1 MTTKYTTLA
10 AVAAVATTELNALAN
25 DTAALGAAYD
35 NTAGLPLGRFEI
47 VIPEQG
53 GARDGAAQVTLLLVP
68 EGTASTYGD
77 VSTLLT
83 AAHAKA
89 YKVTGD
95 AVVLTL
101 DAAVTARTLVVDGV
115 RVPHGNFKPGLL
127 NESGQ
132 ALAATGNIIN
142 MSLYGMQDV

>member
-1 MTTKYTTLA
+1 MSSKYTTLA
-10 AVAAVATTELNALAN
+10 TVTAVATTELNALAD
-25 DTAALGAAYD
+25 DTAAVGAAYD
-35 NTAGLPLGRFEI
+35 NSVGWPLGRFEI
-47 VIPEQG
+47 ILPTQG
-53 GARDGAAQVTLLLVP
+53 GARDGSAQVTLLLVP
-68 EGTASTYGD
+68 EGTAAAYGD
-77 VSTLLT
+77 VATLLT
-83 AAHAKA
+83 AAHTKA

-101 DAAVTARTLVVDGV
+101 DAAATARTLVVDGV

-142 MSLYGMQDV
+142 MALYGMQDV